1 MLPSKVSFNH
11 SKQNIKKSYLG
22 SKDSALETMKDGS
35 LTKSLNH
42 AELSPMEAVTET
54 QTTFSQETNVK
65 ISVWWII
72 MLVKKCATLILML
85 DHVVVRSQGG
95 AMTRKLAS
103 ASPFN
108 TGDARETKT
117 DS

>member
-35 LTKSLNH
+35 LTKNLNH
-42 AELSPMEAVTET
+42 AELSHMEAVMET
-54 QTTFSQETNVK
+54 RTIFSQGTNVK
-65 ISVWWII
+65 ICVWCII
-72 MLVKKCATLILML
+72 MLAKKCATLILML
-85 DHVVVRSQGG
+85 GHVADRSQGG
-95 AMTRKLAS
+95 AMTRKLVS